1 MRSYARRPATA
12 ILALPGIL
20 FLANLALAAGF
31 SVDFGAD
38 TNRGRDASTLDCRF
52 GQVCHAKMESL
63 GLTVSLDIFRSDH
76 SRAHVRLYGGDL
88 SCCYFVDAA
97 DSITI
102 DPHKPLSRV
111 PFFKGARARG
121 GLFIQN
127 ERAGALYLKFR
138 FLREP
143 DKKPIS
149 KVGRPSI

>member
-1 MRSYARRPATA
+1 MPRIARLSGIQAACTREKWPVRSYARRPATA

-38 TNRGRDASTLDCRF
+38 TNRGRDAGTLDCRF

-76 SRAHVRLYGGDL
+76 SRAHVCLYGGDL

-97 DSITI
+97 DSIII
-102 DPHKPLSRV
+102 DPHKPLFRV
-111 PFFKGARARG
+111 PFFNGARARG
-121 GLFIQN
+121 GLFLQN
-127 ERAGALYLKFR
+127 ETAGA
-138 FLREP
+138 
-143 DKKPIS
+143 
-149 KVGRPSI
+149 SI